1 MKNLVID
8 LDYTICTPYENEDQ
22 SSDPVVK
29 YSNATPIMDVIEKIR
44 QYKKDGFNITIHTS
58 RNMRTYNGDVS
69 AIVKHTLPVIT
80 DWLDRHDVPY
90 DSIVVGKP
98 WCGHDGFYIDDKA
111 IRPSEFRQLSYD
123 QIISLLEREQA

>member
-1 MKNLVID
+1 
-8 LDYTICTPYENEDQ
+8 
-22 SSDPVVK
+22 
-29 YSNATPIMDVIEKIR
+29 MDVIEKIR
-44 QYKKDGFNITIHTS
+44 KYKKDGFNITIHTS

-80 DWLDRHDVPY
+80 DWLDRYNVPY
-90 DSIVVGKP
+90 DAIVVGKP